1 MSGKKKEPL
10 TEMGKILLK
19 RNPPR
24 MPPPL
29 GRFDQLDHAVTQAKY
44 GSAPVYDKVVIFDE
58 EFNKAWDELDEETK
72 EKVRKNLALTCSRV
86 QQEIGMGILCKVVN
100 ELQDKIASLEAEI
113 KEIKNKTNGE
123 TMEEKE
129 MGDLKPFFMKLLD
142 LKQWLKEAAENS
154 KDSLLNEAYE
164 KLDAI
169 IKNKEENPDQK
180 HSCCKEAQ

>member
-1 MSGKKKEPL
+1 MSGKKKEPI

-19 RNPPR
+19 RTPPR

-29 GRFDQLDHAVTQAKY
+29 GRFDQLDHAVTRAKY

-72 EKVRKNLALTCSRV
+72 SKVRENLALTCSRV
-86 QQEIGMGILCKVVN
+86 QQEIGIGILCKVIN
-100 ELQDKIASLEAEI
+100 ELQDKVASLEAEI
-113 KEIKNKTNGE
+113 KGIKHQTKGE

-129 MGDLKPFFMKLLD
+129 MGELRPFFMKLLD

-154 KDSLLNEAYE
+154 KDALLNEAYE
-164 KLDAI
+164 KLDGI
-169 IKNKEENPDQK
+169 IKSTQENPEEK
-180 HSCCKEAQ
+180 HDCCKEAQ